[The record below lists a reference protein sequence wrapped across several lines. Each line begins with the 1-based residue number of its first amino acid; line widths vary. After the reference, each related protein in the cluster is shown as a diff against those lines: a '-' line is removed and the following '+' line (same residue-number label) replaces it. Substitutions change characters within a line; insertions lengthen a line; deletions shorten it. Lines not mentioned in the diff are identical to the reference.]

1 MGWWMPVA
9 AAATGYLI
17 DRKMGGN
24 GLQGAMM
31 GGSLG
36 YGGMG
41 SGASAGGAAGG
52 KGANTAATSLN
63 AGTALGSGGMATAQG
78 ASTLGLGSALGTPAT
93 TGILGSSTNAIN
105 NYDIGMEGIKAN
117 IGGFTAPVEQ
127 SLVNANAY
135 QPLNGGI
142 APDMSFKQSYIN
154 TTPEQGLANLGT
166 PQRPNLN
173 EYPTI
178 MGGEGSSV
186 GIDTTSRDASG
197 NYETLATSPDF
208 NDITK
213 SSPEE
218 LANAQGG
225 YDKPL
230 YEKAFDSMVDFAG
243 KNPIAL
249 ATLGMTALG
258 GGSDTAQQVA
268 SSAGQVSRQAYQPRQ
283 SDILKVRRA

>member
-1 MGWWMPVA
+1 MGWWMPIAGA
-9 AAATGYLI
+9 AAGYLI
-17 DRKMGGN
+17 DRQMGGN
-24 GLQGAMM
+24 GLSGAMM

-41 SGASAGGAAGG
+41 TGSETAAAEGAGKGVTGMESATSANSLNGGANLLGG
-52 KGANTAATSLN
+52 TSTAVGTGATT
-63 AGTALGSGGMATAQG
+63 G
-78 ASTLGLGSALGTPAT
+78 AT
-93 TGILGSSTNAIN
+93 TGILGSSTNAIPS
-105 NYDIGMEGIKAN
+105 YDIGMEGVKAN
-117 IGGFTAPVEQ
+117 IDGFTAPLEQ
-127 SLVNANAY
+127 NLVNANTY
-135 QPLNGGI
+135 QPLNGGVG
-142 APDMSFKQSYIN
+142 PDMSFKQSYIDA
-154 TTPEQGLANLGT
+154 TPEQGLSNLGT

-186 GIDTTSRDASG
+186 GIDTTTRDASG
-197 NYETLATSPDF
+197 NYETLATNPDF
-208 NDITK
+208 TDITK

-230 YEKAFDSMVDFAG
+230 YEKAFDSVVGFAE

-258 GGSDTAQQVA
+258 ATSAPSAKQVTQ
-268 SSAGQVSRQAYQPRQ
+268 SAGQVARQAYQPRQ

>member
-1 MGWWMPVA
+1 MPIAGA
-9 AAATGYLI
+9 AAGYLI
-17 DRKMGGN
+17 DKKMGGN
-24 GLQGAMM
+24 GLSGAMM

-41 SGASAGGAAGG
+41 SGGTAAADAGG
-52 KGANTAATSLN
+52 KGVTAMESASSANSLGGGANLLGGTSTAVNTGATT
-63 AGTALGSGGMATAQG
+63 G
-78 ASTLGLGSALGTPAT
+78 AT
-93 TGILGSSTNAIN
+93 TGILGSSTNAIPS
-105 NYDIGMEGIKAN
+105 YDIGMEGVKAN
-117 IGGFTAPVEQ
+117 IGGFTAPPEATQV
-127 SLVNANAY
+127 VNNSYMPITNSAGK
-135 QPLNGGI
+135 PI
-142 APDMSFKQSYIN
+142 APNMSSKQTFLD
-154 TTPEQGLANLGT
+154 TTPEIGMANLGT

-186 GIDTTSRDASG
+186 GIDTTSRDVSG

-208 NDITK
+208 NNITK

-225 YDKPL
+225 YDKPM

-249 ATLGMTALG
+249 ATLGMTAFG
-258 GGSDTAQQVA
+258 GGSSASPQQVTQSAGKIAQQ
-268 SSAGQVSRQAYQPRQ
+268 AYNPNKER
-283 SDILKVRRA
+283 ILKIRRA